1 MSERVDQIVTT
12 AVVESLENMT
22 FMEVL
27 AATEESR
34 QSVAE
39 ETISVKQQVL
49 TPVQGEFHLFMPRPL
64 VGMIAETIFTMA
76 MEEVSEQQLEDVATE
91 LLNTIA
97 GKFLNDFLPTD
108 ETYKL
113 GLPVMETT
121 GVAEQDQQVGVW
133 CFQMAEQPV
142 TLTISENLLELDSV
156 AGDDKEQ

>member
-1 MSERVDQIVTT
+1 
-12 AVVESLENMT
+12 
-22 FMEVL
+22 MEVL

-39 ETISVKQQVL
+39 KTLSVKQQVL
-49 TPVQGEFHLFMPRPL
+49 APMQGEFHLLMPRPL
-64 VGMIAETIFTMA
+64 VGMIAETIFTIA

-113 GLPVMETT
+113 GLPVTEIT
-121 GVAEQDQQVGVW
+121 GVAEQDQQAEKW
-133 CFQMAEQPV
+133 CFQIAEQSF
-142 TLTISENLLELDSV
+142 TLTISENILETDSV
-156 AGDDKEQ
+156 ENDTCGR

>member
-1 MSERVDQIVTT
+1 MSERVDRIATT
-12 AVVESLENMT
+12 AVVESLENMA

-27 AATEESR
+27 AATGESR
-34 QSVAE
+34 QSVAQ

-49 TPVQGEFHLFMPRPL
+49 APLQGEFHLFMPRPL
-64 VGMIAETIFTMA
+64 VAMIAETIFTMA

-97 GKFLNDFLPTD
+97 GRFLNDFLPAD

-113 GLPVMETT
+113 GLPVIETT
-121 GVAEQDQQVGVW
+121 AVADRDQRVEKC

-142 TLTISENLLELDSV
+142 TLTISENLLEPDNV
-156 AGDDKEQ
+156 ANDK